1 MAPNVKVID
10 EDPGKT
16 AREYVNPTAEG
27 VLKSMDEPMAPAYK
41 PHVVEASWNAWWEQE
56 GYYTASSDLDDKRP
70 KFSICLPP
78 PNVTGSLHLGHA
90 LTVAVQD
97 LLSRWHRMRGFNVMW
112 IPGTDHAGIA
122 TQVVVEKKL
131 WKEQQK
137 TRHDLGRE
145 NFIAET
151 HKWKDQYGSRITTQL
166 RRLGCSL
173 DWSREVFTMD
183 APRGESVT
191 AAFIKFHEDGLV
203 YRDVRLTNWC
213 CTLRSGISDIE
224 VDYLDIEKRTRL
236 PVPGHAKDRTYAF
249 GVLWSFAYKLE
260 GSEDEELV
268 VATTRPETML
278 GDTAVAV
285 HPDDPRYTRS
295 ATDPHRSPLTA
306 HLSPFTLTLP
316 LALTLTFTLTLT
328 LTLTLTMTL
337 TLTRYKQFHG
347 CYLVHPFVNR
357 RVKVR
362 GLARRTP
369 PSLPLPATPAA
380 RTPLRSAVPCCDL
393 LRSAL
398 LCSALLCSA
407 LPCSALRAAAC
418 LRRCSLLRT
427 TLT

>member
-1 MAPNVKVID
+1 MASLKFILTPPAPEVSQRIARTAGSWNTGARGDGMAPNVKVID

-27 VLKSMDEPMAPAYK
+27 ALKSMDEPMAPAYK

-145 NFIAET
+145 QFIAET

-191 AAFIKFHEDGLV
+191 AAFIKFHQDGLV

-260 GSEDEELV
+260 GSEEELV

-285 HPDDPRYTRS
+285 HPDDPRHTRS
-295 ATDPHRSPLTA
+295 ATNPHHSPLTT
-306 HLSPFTLTLP
+306 H
-316 LALTLTFTLTLT
+316 
-328 LTLTLTMTL
+328 
-337 TLTRYKQFHG
+337 H
-347 CYLVHPFVNR
+347 
-357 RVKVR
+357 
-362 GLARRTP
+362 
-369 PSLPLPATPAA
+369 
-380 RTPLRSAVPCCDL
+380 
-393 LRSAL
+393 
-398 LCSALLCSA
+398 
-407 LPCSALRAAAC
+407 
-418 LRRCSLLRT
+418 
-427 TLT
+427 